1 MKYLLTLALL
11 LLATFARADVAWQS
25 TATPDTGG
33 AITALSTTINPSG
46 SNLAVIIAVYGS
58 AQAAAPTVTYGA
70 QTPVLIS
77 NGGSDFF
84 EPSLWLYYVIPSA
97 PGTQTINVT
106 FGVNCPRCAL
116 GAAAFTGVH
125 QTVPVGT
132 PDSVQTGATNTH
144 VATVTDSVAT
154 GMVVDWAMVSGTTI
168 TVDAGQT
175 LLWEA
180 EDWDGVFNSVGMST
194 KTGIGTVAMTWTTP
208 DNQDGGHIAV
218 ALLPAAG
225 GGGSVVPSIYQILRQ
240 QKR

>member
-1 MKYLLTLALL
+1 MKYFLTLALL
-11 LLATFARADVAWQS
+11 LVATFAKADVAWQS

-46 SNLAVIIAVYGS
+46 SDLAVIIGVYGS
-58 AQAAAPTVTYGA
+58 AQAAPPTVTYGA
-70 QTPVLIS
+70 QTPVLIDD
-77 NGGSDFF
+77 GGTDPF

-106 FGVNCPRCAL
+106 YGVNCPRCAL
-116 GAAAFTGVH
+116 GAIAFTGVH

-132 PDSVQTGATNTH
+132 ANSVATSGTNTH
-144 VATVTDSVAT
+144 TATVTDAVAT
-154 GMVVDWAMVSGTTI
+154 GMIVDIQMVSGVSI
-168 TVDAGQT
+168 LADAGQT
-175 LLWEA
+175 MRWEA
-180 EDWDGVFNSVGMST
+180 EDWDSVFNSAGMST
-194 KTGIGTVAMTWTTP
+194 KTGTGTVSMTWTTP

-225 GGGSVVPSIYQILRQ
+225 GGGNVVPSIYTILRQ